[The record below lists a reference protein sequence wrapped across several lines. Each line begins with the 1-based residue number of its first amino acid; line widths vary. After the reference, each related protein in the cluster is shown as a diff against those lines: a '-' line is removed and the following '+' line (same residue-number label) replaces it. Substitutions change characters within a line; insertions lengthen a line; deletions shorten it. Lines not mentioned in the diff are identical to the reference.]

1 MMSSGRPPTSLA
13 RLSRA
18 LSMSSLAFLPAGH
31 SPAAP
36 PPTAPRPARPPPLRL
51 TCRVGAAGVAPGPT
65 SRLVHGLRDL
75 RGQRGGSVVVQVH
88 PAAGGARHLSRLF
101 HLGTHRRPHLVTE
114 RNSLGSGPPLRFPT
128 PQLLTPHPQQWR
140 PPAATAPPLP
150 PINPIGRPRGTPAQ
164 QRIGALRFRARH
176 GARPHW
182 PRAPKPAGPPL
193 APGKRRAPRGQSAED
208 GAARDPH
215 PPAPSAEGRRGRG
228 EVARSLSRAAP
239 SSRALDSAR
248 ASAAAEPRGRGGC
261 HAPRTSAAD
270 PGRRARRGRIFRERA
285 GGSGRGAA
293 PLQDGGGNLGAFST
307 LSPAQAPGTPL
318 QDGGEPR
325 GGEGP
330 GGPGAGRA
338 GRADPHAGPRT
349 RRASDGT
356 GGTSRETPGGR
367 RSAPRRDSAPRGP
380 GTRRGGGPAP
390 RPRQDRAPIG
400 PGSRRSAAGRARG
413 RAGRASRLC
422 GPRGRAG
429 PASCAAGKSAS
440 QRAGGRAECD
450 APPRRERG
458 AGSERERAPR
468 PGRPRFAAVCSI
480 KRN

>member
-75 RGQRGGSVVVQVH
+75 RGQRGGGVVVQVH

-208 GAARDPH
+208 GAARDP
-215 PPAPSAEGRRGRG
+215 PPPSPFRRG
-228 EVARSLSRAAP
+228 AP
-239 SSRALDSAR
+239 W
-248 ASAAAEPRGRGGC
+248 
-261 HAPRTSAAD
+261 
-270 PGRRARRGRIFRERA
+270 A
-285 GGSGRGAA
+285 G
-293 PLQDGGGNLGAFST
+293 
-307 LSPAQAPGTPL
+307 
-318 QDGGEPR
+318 
-325 GGEGP
+325 
-330 GGPGAGRA
+330 
-338 GRADPHAGPRT
+338 
-349 RRASDGT
+349 
-356 GGTSRETPGGR
+356 
-367 RSAPRRDSAPRGP
+367 
-380 GTRRGGGPAP
+380 
-390 RPRQDRAPIG
+390 
-400 PGSRRSAAGRARG
+400 RG
-413 RAGRASRLC
+413 RALTLSCRSLLPRARFRARLRRRRAERKGRL
-422 GPRGRAG
+422 PRAAHFRRRSGEARAAREDLPGKGGRERPRRCPSPRWRRQPRRVLHAL
-429 PASCAAGKSAS
+429 SCAGS
-440 QRAGGRAECD
+440 GD
-450 APPRRERG
+450 PPPRWR
-458 AGSERERAPR
+458 
-468 PGRPRFAAVCSI
+468 
-480 KRN
+480 